1 MLAAGNARFMADER
15 AHPHQDVHFRHR
27 VAAKQTPF
35 AIFFGCA
42 DSRVAAEIIFDQGLG
57 DLFVVR
63 TAGHVIDPSVLGSLE
78 FGVGVL
84 NCPLVVVLGHDSCGA
99 VKAAE
104 VAVRTGEVPGGFLRD
119 IVERVTPSVL
129 AASRGGRTPTIEQI
143 EREHVER
150 TCDLI
155 SERSTLIADRIRSG
169 ALGVVGASTT
179 SPTARPRW
187 SAPSA
192 TSAAGVIRLDGVHLH
207 PVKSTAVRPVLHGD
221 VEPWGLAGDRRWMVV
236 DATGEC
242 VTARE
247 EHRLLTVTADTAAT
261 DPGLATALRLS
272 APGLEPLDVDE
283 PHGPALPVTVHGRG
297 LEGVAAPDEAGAWF
311 GAVLGRDDLRLVH
324 VHSPRPLNP
333 THAGPGEATAFAD
346 AYPVTLAS
354 AASLRRL
361 RDWVAETALERGE
374 APRAPLAVERF
385 RPNLVVDGDLE
396 PFEEDGWRRVR
407 VGPVEFR
414 VVKPVD
420 RCVLTTI
427 DPTTLERGHEPIR
440 TLARHRKWDGATWF
454 AVQLVPESRG
464 VVRVG
469 DEVTPDR

>member
-1 MLAAGNARFMADER
+1 
-15 AHPHQDVHFRHR
+15 
-27 VAAKQTPF
+27 
-35 AIFFGCA
+35 
-42 DSRVAAEIIFDQGLG
+42 
-57 DLFVVR
+57 
-63 TAGHVIDPSVLGSLE
+63 
-78 FGVGVL
+78 
-84 NCPLVVVLGHDSCGA
+84 
-99 VKAAE
+99 
-104 VAVRTGEVPGGFLRD
+104 
-119 IVERVTPSVL
+119 
-129 AASRGGRTPTIEQI
+129 
-143 EREHVER
+143 
-150 TCDLI
+150 
-155 SERSTLIADRIRSG
+155 
-169 ALGVVGASTT
+169 
-179 SPTARPRW
+179 
-187 SAPSA
+187 
-192 TSAAGVIRLDGVHLH
+192 VIRLDGLHLH

-247 EHRLLTVTADTAAT
+247 EHRLLTITAHTVAT
-261 DPGLATALRLS
+261 DAGLLAALRLT
-272 APGLEPLDVDE
+272 APGVEPIDVDE
-283 PHGPALPVTVHGRG
+283 PLGPALPVTVHGRG

-311 GAVLGRDDLRLVH
+311 GGLLGRDDLRLVH
-324 VHSPRPLNP
+324 VHSPRPLSP
-333 THAGPGEATAFAD
+333 THARPGEATAFAD

-374 APRAPLAVERF
+374 APRAPLVVERF
-385 RPNLVVDGDLE
+385 RPNLVVDGDLD

-427 DPTTLERGHEPIR
+427 EPSTLERGHEPIR
-440 TLARHRKWDGATWF
+440 TLAKHRKWDGATWF

-469 DEVTPDR
+469 DEVMPDR